1 MADPDLYADGQRAR
15 ETVQAHQ
22 HALAELDEVDG
33 RVGNAAGGVGVVGE
47 EVATRRTVRKPRRGR
62 DDVSRVI
69 AVANQKGGVAKTTTV
84 ANLGAAL
91 HDAGCRVLLVDMD
104 PQASLTVWS
113 GRNPDDLDKT
123 TYDCLIKDVD
133 SREILLPTPMGPDL
147 LPANIDLSLAE
158 MELIHTVNRERRL
171 AGMLAPLRD
180 DYDFVLMD
188 CQPSLGLL
196 TVNAFAAADEV
207 LVPLVCE
214 FLSTRAVDV
223 LLRVLRKVQVQV
235 NSKLKVA
242 GILPDYVRRASA
254 PCPGRAGAAGGAVR
268 GKGARAQRLRR
279 AAVGALRRGGRA
291 RAVHPVV
298 HAHPRGLGGV
308 PAPGSARAGRCRCVV
323 QPRSQGTDEF
333 PSLDQPVAD
342 APRIDVFTR
351 KCTRPEEVVPC
362 VPVQSRFAQK
372 WWSPSRCRAGR
383 SGGDGLRQRGTTCS
397 A

>member
-1 MADPDLYADGQRAR
+1 M
-15 ETVQAHQ
+15 
-22 HALAELDEVDG
+22 
-33 RVGNAAGGVGVVGE
+33 
-47 EVATRRTVRKPRRGR
+47 
-62 DDVSRVI
+62 SRVI

-223 LLRVLRKVQVQV
+223 LMRVLRKVQVQV

-242 GILPDYVRRASA
+242 GILPTMFD
-254 PCPGRAGAAGGAVR
+254 P
-268 GKGARAQRLRR
+268 RLRHVR
-279 AAVGALRRGGRA
+279 AELERLEERFEGKAPVLSDCAVPRSVRFAEAAALGQSILSYMPTHAGSEAYRRLA
-291 RAVHPVV
+291 RHV
-298 HAHPRGLGGV
+298 LGD
-308 PAPGSARAGRCRCVV
+308 ADALV
-323 QPRSQGTDEF
+323 QPRSEGTDEF
-333 PSLDQPVAD
+333 PSLDEPVAD

-351 KCTRPEEVVPC
+351 KDGVPD
-362 VPVQSRFAQK
+362 R
-372 WWSPSRCRAGR
+372 RR
-383 SGGDGLRQRGTTCS
+383 
-397 A
+397 